1 MQLSNYKFLLK
12 KKSVITHILT
22 INILVF
28 EIIKKTKVVKKK
40 NTLMHYHFSLNFWFT
55 LSSH

>member
-22 INILVF
+22 INIFVF

-40 NTLMHYHFSLNFWFT
+40 KHTNA
-55 LSSH
+55 LSF